1 MNNTI
6 RILRE
11 VEIQTAICIDDI
23 GGEALTVLLEE
34 EIIAKPNKFGDCSSC
49 DSNDCFGCK
58 YYL

>member
-11 VEIQTAICIDDI
+11 VEIQTAINIDEI
-23 GGEALTVLLEE
+23 NGEALTVLIEDD
-34 EIIAKPNKFGDCSSC
+34 IVKPNKFGDCSSC
-49 DSNDCFGCK
+49 DSYDCFGCK